1 MIGNAKTL
9 IKRLC
14 EQDES
19 KIHEIKVKING
30 EYHECDE
37 LQELP
42 PCDISR
48 DMMDVFNDSL
58 TRQFNNAQHKK
69 EKIIRQGDKE

>member
-19 KIHEIKVKING
+19 KIHEIKVEING
-30 EYHECDE
+30 EYHERDE

-42 PCDISR
+42 PCDISG
-48 DMMDVFNDSL
+48 DMMDAFNYSFTWL
-58 TRQFNNAQHKK
+58 INNAQHKK
-69 EKIIRQGDKE
+69 KKIIG

>member
-19 KIHEIKVKING
+19 KIHEIKVEING

-48 DMMDVFNDSL
+48 DMMAVFNDSL
-58 TRQFNNAQHKK
+58 ARQIYNAQHKK
-69 EKIIRQGDKE
+69 EKTIG

>member
-1 MIGNAKTL
+1 MIGNSKTL

-19 KIHEIKVKING
+19 KIHEIKAEING

-42 PCDISR
+42 PSDISR
-48 DMMDVFNDSL
+48 DMMDVFNDGLSW
-58 TRQFNNAQHKK
+58 QINNAQHKK
-69 EKIIRQGDKE
+69 KKIIG